1 MSVNKIKDYK
11 IVNGEKI
18 KKTKEEFNRETCGGK
33 KIWYYQGYYTTLL
46 GERKKYKSKKFAT
59 QREAEEQERIFLAKQ
74 NISTSGI
81 TIYNLYYSFFFLDNK
96 ITNKDSSLYTKESR
110 TRIYI
115 LPFFYNKKT
124 SKYLDIV
131 LIDTDKIKQWK
142 TWLDDTELS
151 LRTKNSIYSTFSSLM
166 RYAVEKFNLKLNP
179 FNLTENFKEKNDKI
193 IEDEEIRYITNDE
206 YQLFI
211 NEVDKE
217 FKPIFHF
224 LYETGCRKGEMAS
237 LKWKNIDFERNQVK
251 INTTF
256 SRTKKGS
263 LTISSTKNNKIKY
276 IDISN
281 QLTIE
286 LRELYNKMCRLD
298 GFNNEWFVF
307 GGINHISYS
316 TLTRRKNQAFDRLEK
331 KGIFINRITI
341 HEFRHSSA
349 SFMISNKISIEVIA
363 YRLGDTPETIRRV
376 YARLFPNTQNEAKNL
391 FEKL

>member
-1 MSVNKIKDYK
+1 MSVNKIKNYK
-11 IVNGEKI
+11 IVNGVKI

-46 GERKKYKSKKFAT
+46 GEKKKYKSRKFAT
-59 QREAEEQERIFLAKQ
+59 QKEAEEQERIFLASK
-74 NISTSGI
+74 NVSISEI

-96 ITNKDSSLYTKESR
+96 VTNKDSSLYTKESR

-124 SKYLDIV
+124 SKYLDII
-131 LIDTDKIKQWK
+131 LIDLDKIKQWK
-142 TWLDDTELS
+142 QWLDNKELS

-166 RYAVEKFNLKLNP
+166 RYAVEKFNLKINP
-179 FNLTENFKEKNDKI
+179 FCLTENFKEKKDKI
-193 IEDEEIRYITNDE
+193 IEDDEIRYITNDE

-211 NEVDKE
+211 NEVENE
-217 FKPIFHF
+217 FKPVFHF
-224 LYETGCRKGEMAS
+224 LYETGCRKGELVA
-237 LKWKNIDFERNQVK
+237 LKWKNINFELNQVK

-276 IDISN
+276 IDMSN
-281 QLTIE
+281 QLTLE
-286 LRELYNKMCRLD
+286 LKELYNKMCRLD
-298 GFNNEWFVF
+298 GFNKEWFVF

-316 TLTRRKNQAFDRLEK
+316 TLTRRKNKAFDELEK
-331 KGIFINRITI
+331 KGILINRITI

-349 SFMISNKISIEVIA
+349 SFMISNNISDEVIA
-363 YRLGDTPETIRRV
+363 YRFGDTVETIRRV

-391 FEKL
+391 FETL